1 MNVDGL
7 LKQNN
12 GGGGDRRAWNIPL
25 YAVWVPF
32 FTATNAQGKTAIPA
46 EALGAPLRLKKA
58 SDGKVKFSKT
68 GRPQFAVAR
77 PLNDQIKLV
86 RDNFIA
92 QLQSFTNQSVD
103 ADSESYQA
111 EVQKSQEAAKPL
123 IDYDKRELEAAIE
136 RGEQA
141 EAMGET
147 PQAPQGEAPQGEQS
161 PQGET
166 PQGEETQTTGKRK
179 KGREREP
186 VGANA

>member
-12 GGGGDRRAWNIPL
+12 TGGGGDRRAWNIPL
-25 YAVWVPF
+25 YGVWVPF
-32 FTATNAQGKTAIPA
+32 FTATNAQGKTDIPS

-68 GRPQFAVAR
+68 GRPQFTVAK
-77 PLNDQIKLV
+77 PLNDQIRLV

-111 EVQKSQEAAKPL
+111 EVQKAQQAAKPL
-123 IDYDKRELEAAIE
+123 IDYDRRELESAIE

-147 PQAPQGEAPQGEQS
+147 PQAPQTPWGEQTTQGEQT
-161 PQGET
+161 E
-166 PQGEETQTTGKRK
+166 TTGKGKRK
-179 KGREREP
+179 EREP